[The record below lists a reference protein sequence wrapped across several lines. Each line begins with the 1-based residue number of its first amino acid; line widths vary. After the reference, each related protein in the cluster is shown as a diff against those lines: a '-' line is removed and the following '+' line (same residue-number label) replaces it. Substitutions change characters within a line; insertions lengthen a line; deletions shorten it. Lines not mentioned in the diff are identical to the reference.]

1 MISKVGY
8 DSEIVNNH
16 KDLKNSNLIIIPGV
30 GNFSNVMNCFAKNF
44 DLIKLKEEIDDKK
57 IPILGICV
65 GMQIMGTFSD
75 EGNCKGLDWIKF
87 DVKKIQV
94 NENKFPLPHMG
105 WNIIKTTKNNNFFNM
120 KNQKFYFVHS
130 YHCKLKDEN
139 LILNKVNY
147 GEMNLVSSFSY
158 QDITGVQFHPEK
170 SHKFGENFFKN
181 YLNYYL

>member
-105 WNIIKTTKNNNFFNM
+105 WNIIKTTK
-120 KNQKFYFVHS
+120 
-130 YHCKLKDEN
+130 
-139 LILNKVNY
+139 
-147 GEMNLVSSFSY
+147 
-158 QDITGVQFHPEK
+158 K
-170 SHKFGENFFKN
+170 SIGF
-181 YLNYYL
+181 